1 MGLFSNNDKTLLKTL
16 QDVMRK
22 STFPSAIIPN
32 VEAPLLSVMNLNRAL
47 IKKGCLQL
55 DIEVQIPC
63 LHQQLLWSDFFSALF
78 TDVADF
84 ESVDLSLS
92 LTVKAIN
99 TSDKVPQ
106 IKQIIL
112 VASGKG
118 GVGKST
124 TAANVAL
131 ALSHAGA
138 NVGLLDADIYGPS
151 LPTMLGVGDKKP
163 VSNDGK
169 FLEPIE
175 AHGLFTMSLG
185 FLVDENDATVW
196 RGPMASRALS
206 QLIFETQWPKLD
218 YLIVDMP
225 PGTGDIQLTM
235 SSAVPVSGAIVVT
248 TPQNLALKDAQK
260 GISMFNK
267 VNVPVVGVI
276 ENMSFHECTNCG
288 HHSHIF
294 GQCGGETLATENQVP
309 LLGQLPLNS
318 DIGQDIDQGT
328 PTLISKPESTAALA
342 YLTIAQRC
350 AINLN
355 NTSLSIPSLIVG
367 E

>member
-22 STFPSAIIPN
+22 STFPDAIIPN
-32 VEAPLLSVMNLNRAL
+32 SDAPLLSLMNLNRA
-47 IKKGCLQL
+47 IVKKRSLQI

-63 LHQQLLWSDFFSALF
+63 LHQQALLSEFFKSLFSTVVDFQ
-78 TDVADF
+78 T
-84 ESVDLSLS
+84 VDLSLT
-92 LTVKAIN
+92 LNVKKIN
-99 TSDKVPQ
+99 ASDKISQ

-124 TAANVAL
+124 TSANLAL

-169 FLEPIE
+169 LLEPIE
-175 AHGLFTMSLG
+175 AHGIYTMSLG

-206 QLIFETQWPKLD
+206 QLIFETQWPALD

-235 SSAVPVSGAIVVT
+235 SSAVSVSGAIVVT

-267 VNVPVVGVI
+267 VNVPVLGVI

-294 GQCGGETLATENQVP
+294 GQCGGETLATVNDVP
-309 LLGQLPLNS
+309 LLGQLPLNG

-328 PTLISKPESTAALA
+328 PTLISKPDSTASLA

-355 NTSLSIPSLIVG
+355 NTNLSIPSLIIG